1 GLGRSVSVGD
11 LQLHQQGKVVAVDGV
26 LVLPAEVATI
36 PAVPEQALDDVL
48 AGRDKVRDIVGLVTE
63 VMVVARPARR
73 EDMVA
78 DPLAVERDR
87 VDAERGR
94 VDASASD
101 LPLCFEGPLHEGR
114 WVTEGRSLGR

>member
-1 GLGRSVSVGD
+1 
-11 LQLHQQGKVVAVDGV
+11 
-26 LVLPAEVATI
+26 
-36 PAVPEQALDDVL
+36 
-48 AGRDKVRDIVGLVTE
+48 
-63 VMVVARPARR
+63 MVVARPARR

-78 DPLAVERDR
+78 DPLAVERKR

-101 LPLCFEGPLHEGR
+101 LPLCLEGTLHEGR